1 MLVNFILNGKGCFM
15 DDKKIKLDQAVAD
28 FKKAMDPGE
37 KYKKKWVQMSLV
49 STQNKPKFIRG

>member
-1 MLVNFILNGKGCFM
+1 M
-15 DDKKIKLDQAVAD
+15 DDKKIKLDQAVAE

-37 KYKKKWVQMSLV
+37 KFKKKWVQMSLV

>member
-1 MLVNFILNGKGCFM
+1 M

-28 FKKAMDPGE
+28 FKKAMDQDE
-37 KYKKKWVQMSLV
+37 KFKKKWVQMSLV